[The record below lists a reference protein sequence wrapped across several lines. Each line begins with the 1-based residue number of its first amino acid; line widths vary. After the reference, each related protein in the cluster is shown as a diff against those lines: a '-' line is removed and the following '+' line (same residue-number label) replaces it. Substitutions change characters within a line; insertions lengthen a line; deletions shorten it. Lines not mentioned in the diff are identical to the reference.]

1 MNSQPETVD
10 YGYIYKTTNL
20 INGRIYIGQ
29 HKGKFSNRYFG
40 SGLHLKR
47 AINEYGKKSFKV
59 ETIVFLPTKKQID
72 EFECFLI
79 EKYRE
84 ILGSDKLYNICDGGT
99 GNTGDYAHN
108 LYCKCASCK
117 SRRGENIGWK
127 HSEETRI
134 KMKESSSRHS
144 KYCKCITCIRKI
156 NGCHP
161 KDCKC
166 PFCYQKKIGH
176 SKEKIACII
185 CGKIREGY
193 NGTVGIKCRKC
204 EDLSR

>member
-1 MNSQPETVD
+1 
-10 YGYIYKTTNL
+10 
-20 INGRIYIGQ
+20 
-29 HKGKFSNRYFG
+29 
-40 SGLHLKR
+40 
-47 AINEYGKKSFKV
+47 
-59 ETIVFLPTKKQID
+59 
-72 EFECFLI
+72 
-79 EKYRE
+79 
-84 ILGSDKLYNICDGGT
+84 
-99 GNTGDYAHN
+99 
-108 LYCKCASCK
+108 
-117 SRRGENIGWK
+117 
-127 HSEETRI
+127 
-134 KMKESSSRHS
+134 MKESSSRHS

-204 EDLSR
+204 EDLSRKGNLPLHKENCICPICVKLRNKKCKNVV